1 MHARMHGIASTVH
14 PAHPHMDRFQAMTT
28 FVTVVETG
36 GFASAARKLDVSPS
50 VVSRVV
56 TELEEWLGVRL
67 LTRTTRVVRLTE
79 AGTGYFEDCRRI
91 LGEIDHAENA
101 ATGMHASPRGV
112 LSITAPTM
120 FGRLHVTPIVIDY
133 LRRYPDA
140 DASCWFVDRVV
151 NLVEEGIDIAV
162 RIAPLPDSSLQAIQ
176 VGRVR
181 RVLCASPAYL
191 AERGT
196 PAHPDDLAGHTL
208 ITPTGSSAPTEWRL
222 RDGERDTVVRARPR
236 FTTTTNDSAIAA
248 ALGDFGIARLLS
260 YQIAEYV
267 RDGRLVIVLAEYEA
281 SPVPVHL
288 VHREGRH
295 VTQKVRAFLDLAV
308 ATLRADASLN

>member
-1 MHARMHGIASTVH
+1 MRARMHGIASTVQL
-14 PAHPHMDRFQAMTT
+14 AHSHMDRFQAMTT

-79 AGTGYFEDCRRI
+79 AGSGYFEDCRRI

-120 FGRLHVTPIVIDY
+120 FGRLHVTPIVLDY

-140 DASCWFVDRVV
+140 DANCWFVDRVV

-162 RIAPLPDSSLQAIQ
+162 RIAPLPDSSLQAIS
-176 VGRVR
+176 VGHVR

-191 AERGT
+191 AAHGT
-196 PAHPDDLAGHTL
+196 PAHPDDLAEHTI
-208 ITPTGSSAPTEWRL
+208 ITSTGSSAPTEWRL
-222 RDGERDTVVRARPR
+222 REAERDIVVRTQPR
-236 FTTTTNDSAIAA
+236 LTTTTNDSAIAA
-248 ALGDFGIARLLS
+248 ALSDFGIARLLS

-267 RDGRLVIVLAEYEA
+267 RDGRLVIVLEA
-281 SPVPVHL
+281 FAAPPVPVHL

-295 VTQKVRAFLDLAV
+295 VTQKVRAFLDMAV
-308 ATLRADASLN
+308 ATLRADPSLN